1 VKHSPHS
8 IAGRALIRRLQ
19 REEHIVILRNGPGA
33 WMSVTCNPAGKAMS
47 AHRSAQWQVAG
58 LDSTL
63 KAMYEGEEPERYAEL
78 RSLLDHIV
86 DTMDCEDFDE

>member
-1 VKHSPHS
+1 
-8 IAGRALIRRLQ
+8 
-19 REEHIVILRNGPGA
+19 
-33 WMSVTCNPAGKAMS
+33 MS